1 MQTLEEALDKILDA
15 VRPLPVYWEALDEA
29 CGRFAAAKV
38 LSPLNLPPADNSSV
52 DGYAVRAADLAA
64 ASAASPVALSLAGY
78 SPAGGTFLGAVES
91 GVCVRVFTGSELP
104 RGADAIVMQEDV
116 KPEPGSARNLLFV
129 DTIRQWENVRFVGDD
144 VKQNDILIETGEKF
158 TACRLGLL
166 AAAGISRAS
175 CRRPPEVVLVAT
187 GSELQEAGQ
196 PLQPGAIYESN
207 RLMLS
212 VMAQQAGAIATT
224 LPPISDDLEVTKSAL
239 KQAFAHSDVVVTT
252 GGVSVGEMDWVRT
265 AFTEIG
271 GQLEVSNVAMKPGKP
286 FAFGHREG
294 KLFFGLPGNPVSA
307 LVTFFLLAR
316 PALLRLQ
323 GARDVLPP
331 RHLAT
336 LAGALEN
343 PGGRRHFM
351 RVTLDPDG
359 RARSAGKQASHIL
372 SATAR
377 SHGLV
382 DVPPNTTLPAGAVVR
397 VLRWD

>member
-1 MQTLEEALDKILDA
+1 
-15 VRPLPVYWEALDEA
+15 
-29 CGRFAAAKV
+29 
-38 LSPLNLPPADNSSV
+38 
-52 DGYAVRAADLAA
+52 
-64 ASAASPVALSLAGY
+64 
-78 SPAGGTFLGAVES
+78 
-91 GVCVRVFTGSELP
+91 
-104 RGADAIVMQEDV
+104 
-116 KPEPGSARNLLFV
+116 
-129 DTIRQWENVRFVGDD
+129 
-144 VKQNDILIETGEKF
+144 
-158 TACRLGLL
+158 
-166 AAAGISRAS
+166 
-175 CRRPPEVVLVAT
+175 
-187 GSELQEAGQ
+187 
-196 PLQPGAIYESN
+196 
-207 RLMLS
+207 
-212 VMAQQAGAIATT
+212 
-224 LPPISDDLEVTKSAL
+224 LEVTKSAL